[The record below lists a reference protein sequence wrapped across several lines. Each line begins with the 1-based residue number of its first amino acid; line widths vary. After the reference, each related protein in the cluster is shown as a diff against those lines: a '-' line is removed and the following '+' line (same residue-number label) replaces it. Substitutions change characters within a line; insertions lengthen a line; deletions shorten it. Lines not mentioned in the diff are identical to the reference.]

1 MAAAAPV
8 LVHVESMQTAVPARD
23 AGSGRSLPIAVS
35 GPPLAAAELQRRF
48 RAVLYYRGAG
58 AGGELEAA
66 ARERAAW
73 VKESLS
79 AALADH
85 PEMAGRLR
93 RGGGDGRLWEVKLT
107 DTGVRLVQ
115 ASVEATMAAFLEATG
130 ADRERMEAALALWTD
145 VDVHEPD
152 ICAPFFVQLTRFQ
165 DGGYAVGA
173 SCSLL
178 LADPL
183 SLVGFLKS
191 WARKLAKLQAQ
202 DKLVADPVIQYTRY
216 IRSAGAAA
224 KRVKSVPL
232 DTATATAAA
241 DNTTRTVL
249 FRAAGGGGTPD
260 HRSLAAACVAKAS
273 ERLGARA
280 PPRFTVV
287 ARDDGSEG
295 LKVQTCAADGDR
307 KPCPAPRAAHWRD
320 EPGLGLEDLALEGR
334 KPVHVSYRVV
344 PCADEG
350 LVVVMP
356 AGGAELLISATV
368 PNYM

>member
-35 GPPLAAAELQRRF
+35 GAPLAAAELQRRF
-48 RAVLYYRGAG
+48 RAALYYRGAG

-93 RGGGDGRLWEVKLT
+93 SRGDDGRLWEVKLR

-115 ASVEATMAAFLEATG
+115 ASVEATMAAFLEARG
-130 ADRERMEAALALWTD
+130 ADRERKEAALALWTD

-191 WARKLAKLQAQ
+191 WARKHTELQA
-202 DKLVADPVIQYTRY
+202 LVANPVIQYTRY
-216 IRSAGAAA
+216 IRSAGAGAA

-232 DTATATAAA
+232 DAAA
-241 DNTTRTVL
+241 AERTSTTVL
-249 FRAAGGGGTPD
+249 FRAAAGTPD
-260 HRSLAAACVAKAS
+260 HRALAAACVAKAV
-273 ERLGARA
+273 ETLGARA

-287 ARDDGSEG
+287 AGDGSEG
-295 LKVQTCAADGDR
+295 LSVLTCAADGDQQ

-334 KPVHVSYRVV
+334 NPVHVSYHVV

-356 AGGAELLISATV
+356 AGGAELLITATV
-368 PNYM
+368 PNCM

>member
-8 LVHVESMQTAVPARD
+8 LVHVESIQTAVPARA

-35 GPPLAAAELQRRF
+35 GPPLTAAELQRRF
-48 RAVLYYRGAG
+48 LAVLYYRGAG
-58 AGGELEAA
+58 AGGEPEAA
-66 ARERAAW
+66 AS

-79 AALADH
+79 AALVDH

-93 RGGGDGRLWEVKLT
+93 RRGDDGRLWEVKLS
-107 DTGVRLVQ
+107 DTGVRLVH

-130 ADRERMEAALALWTD
+130 TDRERKEAALALWTD
-145 VDVHEPD
+145 VDEREPD
-152 ICAPFFVQLTRFQ
+152 ICAPFFVQVTRFQ

-183 SLVGFLKS
+183 SLIGFLKS
-191 WARKLAKLQAQ
+191 WARKHAELQAQ
-202 DKLVADPVIQYTRY
+202 NKLVANPVIQYTRY
-216 IRSAGAAA
+216 LQSAGAAA
-224 KRVKSVPL
+224 KRGKSAQL
-232 DTATATAAA
+232 HTATAA
-241 DNTTRTVL
+241 DNTTTTVL
-249 FRAAGGGGTPD
+249 FRAAAADDDTPG
-260 HRSLAAACVAKAS
+260 HRALAAACVAKAS
-273 ERLGARA
+273 ERLGAKA
-280 PPRFTVV
+280 PPRFTVM
-287 ARDDGSEG
+287 AHDGSEV
-295 LKVQTCAADGDR
+295 LNVQTCTADGDQ
-307 KPCPAPRAAHWRD
+307 KLCHGHEHAPRVLQWRD
-320 EPGLGLEDLALEGR
+320 EAGLEDLALYGS
-334 KPVHVSYRVV
+334 KPVHVSYSVS